1 MLFHSV
7 WLRALDTFKIGSH
20 ISSLFPMV
28 LKMAVWKVHDYSLG
42 PHYHQFLIL
51 LVVAVFATALVHA
64 HLSSALLGIS
74 SPLFLFLLLPLSQ
87 LNHVAAL
94 LRIWSLFT
102 VLLSPWVKLGEF
114 LKYSSLFYFVG
125 RGIKSCP
132 FCSGNALR
140 VTCSLW
146 TTVIMEKSPH
156 PSSLCLLVQALPD

>member
-7 WLRALDTFKIGSH
+7 LLRALDTFKIGSH
-20 ISSLFPMV
+20 TFFSYGFKDGSL
-28 LKMAVWKVHDYSLG
+28 KDAWSSLG
-42 PHYHQFLIL
+42 PYYHQFLIL
-51 LVVAVFATALVHA
+51 LVVAVLATALVHA

-87 LNHVAAL
+87 LNHVTAL

-125 RGIKSCP
+125 RGIKPCP
-132 FCSGNALR
+132 FCSGNALW

-146 TTVIMEKSPH
+146 TTVIVEKSPH
-156 PSSLCLLVQALPD
+156 PSSLCPLVQALPD